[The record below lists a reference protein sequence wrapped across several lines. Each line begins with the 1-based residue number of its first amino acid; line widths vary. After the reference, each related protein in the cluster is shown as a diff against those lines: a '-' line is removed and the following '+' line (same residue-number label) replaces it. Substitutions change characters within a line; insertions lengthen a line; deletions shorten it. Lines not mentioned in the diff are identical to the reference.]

1 MGSFWDNTGAFP
13 TTSSALANP
22 ARAGLPAW
30 ATPAD
35 PSSAP
40 TVPAPTTSSASFL
53 SDPAPAPANPASSP
67 KSLPTDNG
75 FPRSLAE
82 PSKSIEKHFSV
93 FFFLKKKKKKKFL
106 ENKKKKKKKKKK

>member
-1 MGSFWDNTGAFP
+1 MG
-13 TTSSALANP
+13 ALANP

-30 ATPAD
+30 ATLVD

-40 TVPAPTTSSASFL
+40 TVPAPTTSLALFL
-53 SDPAPAPANPASSP
+53 SDLAPAPANPASSP

-82 PSKSIEKHFSV
+82 PSKSIEKHFSG
-93 FFFLKKKKKKKFL
+93 FLFLLKKKKKKKVFG
-106 ENKKKKKKKKKK
+106 KKKKKKKKKS